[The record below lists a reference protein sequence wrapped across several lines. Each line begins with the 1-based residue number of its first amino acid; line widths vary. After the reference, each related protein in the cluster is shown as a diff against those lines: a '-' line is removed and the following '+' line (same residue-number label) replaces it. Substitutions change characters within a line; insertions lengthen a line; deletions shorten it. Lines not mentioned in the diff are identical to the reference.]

1 MLCQNCQQKAAN
13 VHFTQIMNNAK
24 VDIYLCEQCAN
35 EISHSGIVSPFGFND
50 LINGLFGSHQLKQ
63 EQPETLK
70 CKSCGMEYEEFLR
83 TSRVGCAQCYQAFQ
97 VKLDPIIKRL
107 HGNAEHHGK
116 VPVRVSSK
124 VNIPDE
130 IEKLK
135 QQLKES
141 VGREEYE
148 EAAKIRDRIRALEV
162 GE

>member
-1 MLCQNCQQKAAN
+1 MLCQNCQQKPAN
-13 VHFTQIMNNAK
+13 VHFTQIMNNSK

-35 EISHSGIVSPFGFND
+35 EISHAEFVSPFGFND
-50 LINGLFGSHQLKQ
+50 LINGLFSTQLKQ
-63 EQPETLK
+63 EVPETLK
-70 CKSCGMEYEEFLR
+70 CKNCGMEYEEFLKS
-83 TSRVGCAQCYQAFQ
+83 SRVGCAQCYQAFQ
-97 VKLDPIIKRL
+97 SKLDPIIKRL

-124 VNIPDE
+124 VSVPDE

-135 QQLKES
+135 QLLNQS
-141 VGREEYE
+141 VLREEYE